1 MEYDESATRSRLR
14 CLWQT
19 VGEVLRNQRVLAG
32 RTIKTSGLKYVFG
45 HGVWVLAGLLD
56 QAVKLRTYIVEDN
69 ATIRE
74 NLIGTLEELASV
86 EPVGFAETEDEG
98 KVWLKE
104 CAGQWD
110 LAIVDLFLRQGSGL
124 GVLAACRARRPG
136 QKMVVLSN
144 YATPDVRMRCAQ
156 LGVDAVFDKSNEID
170 ALVDYCIVHGTQR
183 AAAAGAPVNR
193 SACS

>member
-1 MEYDESATRSRLR
+1 M
-14 CLWQT
+14 
-19 VGEVLRNQRVLAG
+19 
-32 RTIKTSGLKYVFG
+32 
-45 HGVWVLAGLLD
+45 D

-74 NLIGTLEELASV
+74 NLIGTLEELACI
-86 EPVGFAETEDEG
+86 EAVGASATEDEG
-98 KVWLKE
+98 KEWLT
-104 CAGQWD
+104 AHSAQWD

-124 GVLAACRARRPG
+124 GVLAACRTRKPG

-170 ALVDYCIVHGTQR
+170 ALVDYCIAHSSKAQN
-183 AAAAGAPVNR
+183 AAAPPPR
-193 SACS
+193 SDLP

>member
-1 MEYDESATRSRLR
+1 M
-14 CLWQT
+14 
-19 VGEVLRNQRVLAG
+19 
-32 RTIKTSGLKYVFG
+32 
-45 HGVWVLAGLLD
+45 
-56 QAVKLRTYIVEDN
+56 KLRTYIVEDN

-86 EPVGFAETEDEG
+86 EAVGVAETEDEG
-98 KVWLKE
+98 KDWLTSH
-104 CAGQWD
+104 GDQWD

-124 GVLAACRARRPG
+124 GVLAACRSRRPG

-170 ALVDYCIVHGTQR
+170 ALVDYCIQHSTSPGAMEPVAQHPLS
-183 AAAAGAPVNR
+183 AASP
-193 SACS
+193 SA

>member
-1 MEYDESATRSRLR
+1 M
-14 CLWQT
+14 
-19 VGEVLRNQRVLAG
+19 
-32 RTIKTSGLKYVFG
+32 
-45 HGVWVLAGLLD
+45 D

-74 NLIGTLEELASV
+74 NLIGTLEELAGV
-86 EPVGFAETEDEG
+86 EAVGASATEDEG
-98 KVWLKE
+98 KEWLT
-104 CAGQWD
+104 AHSAQWD

-124 GVLAACRARRPG
+124 GVLAACRTRQPG

-170 ALVDYCIVHGTQR
+170 ALVDYCIERSSKAQNV
-183 AAAAGAPVNR
+183 AAPQPR
-193 SACS
+193 PDLP